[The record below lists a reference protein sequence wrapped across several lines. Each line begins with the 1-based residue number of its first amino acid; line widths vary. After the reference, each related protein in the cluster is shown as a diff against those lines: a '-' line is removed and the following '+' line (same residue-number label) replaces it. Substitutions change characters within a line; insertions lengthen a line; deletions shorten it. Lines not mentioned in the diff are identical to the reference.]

1 MNLFLSHE
9 RAHGGM
15 SRTFVR
21 RPSCNGP
28 QHKASTWG
36 QLNPLLH
43 SRLTERVDR
52 MEFIGIAGGRRLTLV
67 VEAEALAAECQLVDP
82 TQLKDPL
89 KVDVAPRQME

>member
-1 MNLFLSHE
+1 
-9 RAHGGM
+9 
-15 SRTFVR
+15 
-21 RPSCNGP
+21 
-28 QHKASTWG
+28 
-36 QLNPLLH
+36 
-43 SRLTERVDR
+43 